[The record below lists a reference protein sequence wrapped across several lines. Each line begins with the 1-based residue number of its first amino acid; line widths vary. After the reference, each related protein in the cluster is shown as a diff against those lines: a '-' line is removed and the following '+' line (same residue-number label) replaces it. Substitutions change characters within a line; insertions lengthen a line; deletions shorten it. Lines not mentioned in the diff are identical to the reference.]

1 MVETGFLGY
10 IMIIMVFIDSSHGKP
25 FLIVTRLKRVSV
37 IPWSSHSSHSSHKL
51 RLWPTILQQT
61 FSKPNR
67 FDRFQGGQGGFG
79 LTMSLYVSMIS
90 MMLSESYQTYQN
102 PRIGPITTRRPSVPH
117 HEIDRL
123 TSAAELLW
131 NFMPGFKQILLTGSH
146 SIPRAIYLSIHPS
159 IYLSVLQV
167 SCLANW

>member
-1 MVETGFLGY
+1 
-10 IMIIMVFIDSSHGKP
+10 MVFIDSSHGKP

-79 LTMSLYVSMIS
+79 LTMFLYVSMIS

-102 PRIGPITTRRPSVPH
+102 PRIGPITTYLKSRRPSVPH

-123 TSAAELLW
+123 TSAAEFRIVVEFHAGLQTNHPQW
-131 NFMPGFKQILLTGSH
+131 VSH
-146 SIPRAIYLSIHPS
+146 YTPRDISIYPS